1 MMHCARC
8 GKPLIRSAFTVRT
21 AKGPAD
27 FGPKC
32 AKYIEVRE
40 VRYGNGRTW
49 GLRAKRQPEP
59 DPAQSELEFQ

>member
-1 MMHCARC
+1 MHCARC

-40 VRYGNGRTW
+40 TRTGWPWRTW
-49 GLRAKRQPEP
+49 GLKPKRQPEH
-59 DPAQSELEFQ
+59 DPAQVEMFA